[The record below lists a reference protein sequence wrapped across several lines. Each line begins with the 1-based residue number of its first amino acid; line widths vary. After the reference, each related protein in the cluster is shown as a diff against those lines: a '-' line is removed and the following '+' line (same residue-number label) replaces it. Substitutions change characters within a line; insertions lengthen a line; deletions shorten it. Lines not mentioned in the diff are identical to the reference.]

1 MATSSVMFRISAPML
16 SSCDAGMANLQRSK
30 LIGAASP
37 SLATLRPRKQSVRC
51 EAGNDRAGGIKE
63 AVDRATKTSITKED
77 ILRNQE
83 SNESEKKSVMG
94 TEPTSGSLYP
104 RPEVERRPETGDKS
118 FTGVFAFD
126 GAAPETI
133 NGRLAMLG
141 LVWAFIAEKATGL
154 TVFEQLYTPG
164 QTGLVFFVG
173 AVQLFTYASLVPI
186 MNGESTDARSFG
198 PFTARAERWN
208 GRLAMIGF
216 LSLVVTEMFRHAP
229 VFH

>member
-1 MATSSVMFRISAPML
+1 MMLQSSMTAIGLGR
-16 SSCDAGMANLQRSK
+16 SSTLLQRP
-30 LIGAASP
+30 AS
-37 SLATLRPRKQSVRC
+37 STRKQLQMPVRC
-51 EAGNDRAGGIKE
+51 EAGPGGIRE
-63 AVDRATKTSITKED
+63 AIDRATKKTISKDE
-77 ILRNQE
+77 ILRHQE
-83 SNESEKKSVMG
+83 TDESEQKSVFG
-94 TEPTSGSLYP
+94 TKPTSGSFYP

-118 FTGVFAFD
+118 FTGIFAFD
-126 GAAPETI
+126 GASPETI
-133 NGRLAMLG
+133 NNRLAMLG
-141 LVWAFIAEKATGL
+141 LVWAFFSEKATGL

-186 MNGESTDARSFG
+186 LNGESTDARSFG